1 MTSRE
6 AASWPGPG
14 VTLVSTA
21 RRVRDVFSRA
31 SVGMKV
37 GAFIVAGVSVLCFA
51 APLLN
56 LADPNAVDLGAA
68 LSPPSLA
75 HFFGTDEV
83 GRDVFS
89 RVVWGGRIDL
99 LFTFAATYAA
109 VFIGLAVGSV
119 AGYFGG
125 WVGMLLMRAV
135 DLVIAFPFMV
145 LVLAIVAV
153 IGPGITGVGIGVVV
167 AGWAFYARLS
177 YSEMLVLRDR
187 QYILAARTL
196 GFSDARILLR
206 HVIPNLMRS
215 SLVFSINDLV
225 GNLIGLAALSFLGL
239 GVQPPAPEWGGLI
252 SGGQGYL
259 TIAPWITTLPGLVV
273 VLVGIGFSL
282 FGEGI
287 TDRMGT
293 AAGARA

>member
-1 MTSRE
+1 MRI
-6 AASWPGPG
+6 
-14 VTLVSTA
+14 
-21 RRVRDVFSRA
+21 
-31 SVGMKV
+31 
-37 GAFIVAGVSVLCFA
+37 GAFIVVGVAVLCLA
-51 APLLN
+51 VPLLN
-56 LADPNAVDLGAA
+56 MPDPNALNLGAA

-89 RVVWGGRIDL
+89 RVVWAGRIDL
-99 LFTFAATYAA
+99 LFTFAATYVS
-109 VFIGLAVGSV
+109 VFIGLTVGSI

-153 IGPGITGVGIGVVV
+153 IGPGIVGVYIGVVV

-177 YSEMLVLRDR
+177 YSEMLVLRER
-187 QYILAARTL
+187 QFILAARTL
-196 GFSDARILLR
+196 GFSDARVLLR
-206 HVIPNLMRS
+206 HVLPNLMRS

-225 GNLIGLAALSFLGL
+225 GNLIALAALSYLGL

-252 SGGQGYL
+252 SDGQTYL

-273 VLVGIGFSL
+273 VFVGIGFSL

-293 AAGARA
+293 ASGSRA

>member
-1 MTSRE
+1 MTSRGV
-6 AASWPGPG
+6 ATGPG
-14 VTLVSTA
+14 VGVALK
-21 RRVRDVFSRA
+21 RV
-31 SVGMKV
+31 VGGV
-37 GAFIVAGVSVLCFA
+37 GRFPAGVSVGMWVGAIIVLGVAVLSFA
-51 APLLN
+51 APLLP
-56 LADPNAVDLGAA
+56 LRDPNAIDLRAA

-75 HFFGTDEV
+75 HFFGTDDV

-89 RVVWGGRIDL
+89 RVVWGGRVDL
-99 LFTFAATYAA
+99 LFTFTATYAA
-109 VFIGLAVGSV
+109 VVIGLAVGAI

-125 WVGMLLMRAV
+125 RLGMLLMRAV

-153 IGPGITGVGIGVVV
+153 IGAGIMGVYIGVVV

-177 YSEMLVLRDR
+177 YSEMLVLRER

-196 GFSDARILLR
+196 GFTDARILRR

-225 GNLIGLAALSFLGL
+225 GNLIGLAALSYLGL
-239 GVQPPAPEWGGLI
+239 GVQPPTAEWGGTI
-252 SGGQGYL
+252 AGGQTYL
-259 TIAPWITTLPGLVV
+259 SVAPWITTLPGLVV

-282 FGEGI
+282 VGEGI
-287 TDRMGT
+287 TDKMG
-293 AAGARA
+293 AASGSRA